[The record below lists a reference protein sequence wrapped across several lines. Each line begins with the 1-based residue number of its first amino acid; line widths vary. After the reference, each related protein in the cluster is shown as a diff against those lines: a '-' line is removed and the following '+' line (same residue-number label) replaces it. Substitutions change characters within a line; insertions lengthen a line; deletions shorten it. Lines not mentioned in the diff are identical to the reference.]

1 MTAFSLVDKSLFQKT
16 SQANIQCYLVS
27 NNRSICLFENNKNN
41 QNHRIATFLRT
52 VFVLSL
58 IAVIITVKL
67 QCVGIL
73 SFGVLMW
80 VCIHSTKCRAPT
92 ELFRVT
98 LITLQLRLKLVYLC
112 WDVNDSLDS
121 VY

>member
-16 SQANIQCYLVS
+16 SQANIQCYLLS

-41 QNHRIATFLRT
+41 QNHKIAAFLRT

-58 IAVIITVKL
+58 IAVIITVCL
-67 QCVGIL
+67 GIL
-73 SFGVLMW
+73 IFGVLMW
-80 VCIHSTKCRAPT
+80 VCIHSRKCRAPT
-92 ELFRVT
+92 ELFRVR
-98 LITLQLRLKLVYLC
+98 LITLLLRLKLVYLC